1 MTLSDSVTSVL
12 ARVLA
17 SSLASTAFLMVA
29 SAPVISPG
37 VALAQVVSAPNGAT
51 RNPPQRGEDARITLN
66 FKDADLGQ
74 IAEAVA
80 MATHKTFII
89 DPRVRAQV
97 TMLSST
103 PVTPATFYQIFQ
115 SILQVHGFIAVPGAG
130 GSIKIVPDANQRF
143 YPGADD
149 LSEHV
154 SGGSDE
160 TITQVIPVKN
170 VSATQLVT
178 VLRPLVPTTAQINA
192 LNTANMILITDHAA
206 NVDRIMKII
215 ARIDQVG
222 DTDVEVIPMQN
233 GSATEVV
240 RVLTGL
246 YQGQQQADPGVQP
259 LKLVA
264 DERSNSVL
272 ISGEPSARLRA
283 KALIAHLDTP
293 QQGGGDTQVVYL
305 RYADAEKLAPKLKEQ
320 LSGVAQAAAG
330 SGGAAGGTT
339 PQAQESKNSQVWA
352 DTTNNAL
359 VITAPPKVMRQ
370 MKAIIDK
377 LDIRRAEVLVEAII
391 VDVDISKSSEL
402 GVNWATW
409 EESNGQ
415 VIPGATFLTPV
426 GGATLVDLANAIT
439 SGGTNINTA
448 LETGGTVA
456 IGRVAQNGLSF
467 AAMLRAL
474 RTDSDT
480 NIVATPEALT
490 MDHQEATVKVVEE
503 VPFVTGQYTSSS
515 TVTNGQVTPFQT
527 IQQIEVG
534 TILKITPQINEGNAI
549 VLKIDIESSSVIAT
563 PSGASGITTSKREV
577 TTNVLIED
585 GGIVV
590 LGGLISNEYDRTK
603 SEIPFLGEI
612 PFIGQLFQDRTAA
625 QTKTNLMIFI
635 RPQILHDATQ
645 TSIETNAKYNFMREE
660 QRQVGAD
667 DHLSLPL
674 LPGVKV
680 PVLPP
685 MPAPPPAGSTPAAPI
700 TEQERDQAAKE
711 AQRATD
717 AQARSD
723 DAAAAAGTPG
733 TSSAPQ
739 AQK

>member
-1 MTLSDSVTSVL
+1 MTFSDSVTSVL

-17 SSLASTAFLMVA
+17 SSLASTACLMVA
-29 SAPVISPG
+29 SAPVLSPG
-37 VALAQVVSAPNGAT
+37 VALAQVATAPNGAT
-51 RNPPQRGEDARITLN
+51 RNPPPRANDDARITLN

-154 SGGSDE
+154 SSGSDE

-305 RYADAEKLAPKLKEQ
+305 RYADADKLAPKLKEQ

-330 SGGAAGGTT
+330 TGGAAGGTT
-339 PQAQESKNSQVWA
+339 PSAQESKNSQVWA

-391 VDVDISKSSEL
+391 VDVDISKSAEL

-409 EESNGQ
+409 EENNGQ

-439 SGGTNINTA
+439 SGGTNVSSA
-448 LETGGTVA
+448 LETGGTLA

-474 RTDSDT
+474 RSDSDT

-515 TVTNGQVTPFQT
+515 TVTNGSVTPFQT
-527 IQQIEVG
+527 IQ
-534 TILKITPQINEGNAI
+534 
-549 VLKIDIESSSVIAT
+549 
-563 PSGASGITTSKREV
+563 
-577 TTNVLIED
+577 
-585 GGIVV
+585 
-590 LGGLISNEYDRTK
+590 
-603 SEIPFLGEI
+603 
-612 PFIGQLFQDRTAA
+612 
-625 QTKTNLMIFI
+625 
-635 RPQILHDATQ
+635 
-645 TSIETNAKYNFMREE
+645 
-660 QRQVGAD
+660 
-667 DHLSLPL
+667 
-674 LPGVKV
+674 
-680 PVLPP
+680 
-685 MPAPPPAGSTPAAPI
+685 
-700 TEQERDQAAKE
+700 
-711 AQRATD
+711 
-717 AQARSD
+717 
-723 DAAAAAGTPG
+723 
-733 TSSAPQ
+733 
-739 AQK
+739 

>member
-1 MTLSDSVTSVL
+1 MTFSQSVTSVL
-12 ARVLA
+12 ARVVA
-17 SSLASTAFLMVA
+17 SSLASSAFLMVA
-29 SAPVISPG
+29 TAPLLSPG
-37 VALAQVVSAPNGAT
+37 VALAQARPSAPATGQNNG
-51 RNPPQRGEDARITLN
+51 EEARITLN

-149 LSEHV
+149 LPEHV
-154 SGGSDE
+154 NGGSDE

-170 VSATQLVT
+170 VSANQLVT

-192 LNTANMILITDHAA
+192 LNQANMILITDHES
-206 NVDRIMKII
+206 NVNRIMKII

-233 GSATEVV
+233 ASATEVV

-246 YQGQQQADPGVQP
+246 YQNQAQQDPGAQQM
-259 LKLVA
+259 KLVA

-272 ISGEPSARLRA
+272 ISGDPAARLRI

-293 QQGGGDTQVVYL
+293 QQGGGDTRVRYL

-320 LSGVAQAAAG
+320 LSGVAQAASGAG
-330 SGGAAGGTT
+330 GGAGGAT
-339 PQAQESKNSQVWA
+339 PIAQESKNSQVWA

-370 MKAIIDK
+370 INEIIDK
-377 LDIRRAEVLVEAII
+377 LDIPRAQVLVEAII
-391 VDVDISKSSEL
+391 VDVDISKSTDL

-409 EESNGQ
+409 EENNGQ
-415 VIPGATFLTPV
+415 ILPGATFLSPV
-426 GGATLVDLANAIT
+426 GGASLVDLASAIT
-439 SGGTNINTA
+439 SNGANINSS
-448 LETGGTVA
+448 LENGATVA
-456 IGRVAQNGLSF
+456 IGRVAKNGLSF

-490 MDHQEATVKVVEE
+490 MDHQEATVKVVQE

-515 TVTNGQVTPFQT
+515 TVTAGQVSPFQT

-549 VLKIDIESSSVIAT
+549 VLKIDVESSSVVAT
-563 PSGASGITTSKREV
+563 PAGASGITTSKREV

-603 SEIPFLGEI
+603 SQVPFLGSI
-612 PFIGQLFQDRTAA
+612 PILGELFKERTAS
-625 QTKTNLMIFI
+625 QTKTNLMIFL

-645 TSIETNAKYNFMREE
+645 SAIETNSKYNFMREE

-667 DHLSLPL
+667 DRLSLPL

-685 MPAPPPAGSTPAAPI
+685 LPPPPPAGSTPAAPI
-700 TEQERDQAAKE
+700 TERERDQAAKE
-711 AQRATD
+711 AERE
-717 AQARSD
+717 D
-723 DAAAAAGTPG
+723 DAAN
-733 TSSAPQ
+733 SSAPQ
-739 AQK
+739 AHK